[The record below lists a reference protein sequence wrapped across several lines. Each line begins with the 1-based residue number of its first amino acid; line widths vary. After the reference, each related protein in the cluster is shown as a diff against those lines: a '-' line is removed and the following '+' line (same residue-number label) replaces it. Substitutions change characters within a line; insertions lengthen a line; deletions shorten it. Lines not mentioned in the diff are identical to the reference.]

1 MAHFI
6 IEYRFKNGVTE
17 SFLLGEQALDRM
29 DFAWLFDSS
38 LFEIDRVVIRR
49 ASVGEIRD
57 HGCGTQPTRLAASN
71 AD

>member
-38 LFEIDRVVIRR
+38 LFEIERVEIRR
-49 ASVGEIRD
+49 ASLAEIRE
-57 HGCGTQPTRLAASN
+57 HGRGSPAARLAAN
-71 AD
+71 NGD